1 MTVDLEPARRHP
13 FDGIDPAALAEVGP
27 VERGKVRDV
36 VDLGDRLALV
46 ATDRLSAFDRV
57 LGTVPY
63 RGQVLNQLAAWW
75 FERIADLVP
84 SHVLAVPDA
93 TVTIGRRCR
102 TLPVEVVVRGR
113 LSGSTSTSLWTRY
126 AAGEREI
133 YGLRFP
139 DGLVKNDPLPDAV
152 ITPTTKARDGG
163 HDEPITE
170 AEIVERGLVPADR
183 WDEVRTTALAVFER
197 GRELAAA
204 AGLVLVDTK
213 YEFGIDD
220 DDRLRIIDE
229 VHTPDSSRF
238 WRAET
243 AEARRAAGEEPDNLD
258 KEVVRLAYAARGY
271 RGDGEPPPLDRELS
285 DLAAAVY
292 LEAFRALTGAELD
305 PAPYPAPPR
314 VIAAV
319 RAAAREDATVGPEG
333 QEEQPRG

>member
-1 MTVDLEPARRHP
+1 
-13 FDGIDPAALAEVGP
+13 
-27 VERGKVRDV
+27 VRDV

-75 FERIADLVP
+75 FERIADLVA

-93 TVTIGRRCR
+93 NVTVGRRCR

-126 AAGEREI
+126 DGGAREI

-139 DGLVKNDPLPDAV
+139 DGMVKNDPLPAPV
-152 ITPTTKARDGG
+152 ITPTTKASAGG

-170 AEIVERGLVPADR
+170 AEIVERGLVVAER

-197 GRELAAA
+197 GREIAAA

-220 DDRLRIIDE
+220 HDRLTIIDE
-229 VHTPDSSRF
+229 VHTPDSSRY
-238 WRAET
+238 WRAATVE
-243 AEARRAAGEEPDNLD
+243 ERRAAGAEPDNLD

-271 RGDGEPPPLDRELS
+271 RGEGEPPPLDPELA
-285 DLAAAVY
+285 DRAAGVY
-292 LEAFRALTGAELD
+292 LEAFHLLTGADLD
-305 PAPYPAPPR
+305 PAPYPAGPR
-314 VIAAV
+314 VVATLHAL
-319 RAAAREDATVGPEG
+319 AREDADDGDDPEG
-333 QEEQPRG
+333 GAPA